1 MKVYFRFSFL
11 DGLILVLFIVGV
23 SGFIILPFQ
32 SKNNQGI
39 LYMFKKD
46 HEAANEVFIKCL
58 NNKLPVC
65 RMNIALNHFF
75 LKRYI
80 ESIKEYTIVKQ
91 HTENNDFLFY
101 TSFNS
106 AVSATANQDRN
117 LALKFYQDSLFYRP
131 HSIEVK
137 TNIELLFRQEQNQKQ
152 PQEQTDQQDQKKQD
166 SSEDNKEKKNKQD
179 TNKGDSQESKE
190 QQEDLEKSDLREGE
204 EEKNKQ
210 DMKAQERSLEQEK
223 QSAQKFSKKQ
233 IQAILKSI
241 LDQEKQ
247 IRKKQQ
253 ESQMRSPVL
262 EKDW

>member
-11 DGLILVLFIVGV
+11 DGLILILFIVGF

-32 SKNNQGI
+32 SENNQGI
-39 LYMFKKD
+39 LYMLKKD
-46 HEAANEVFIKCL
+46 YEAANEVFIKCL

-75 LKRYI
+75 LKRYA
-80 ESIKEYTIVKQ
+80 ESIKEYMIAKEYSANKQ
-91 HTENNDFLFY
+91 FLFY

-106 AVSATANQDRN
+106 AVSATAHQNRKS
-117 LALKFYQDSLFYRP
+117 ALKFYQVSLFYQP
-131 HSIEVK
+131 HSIEAK
-137 TNIELLFRQEQNQKQ
+137 TNIELLFREEQNQKQ
-152 PQEQTDQQDQKKQD
+152 PQEQTDKQDQKKQD

-190 QQEDLEKSDLREGE
+190 QQEDPEKRDSKESE

-210 DMKAQERSLEQEK
+210 DVKAQEKPLEQHE
-223 QSAQKFSKKQ
+223 QSAQKFNEKQ

-241 LDQEKQ
+241 LDQEKK

>member
-11 DGLILVLFIVGV
+11 DGLVLTLFIVGI
-23 SGFIILPFQ
+23 SGFIVLPFQ

-39 LYMFKKD
+39 LYMLKKD

-58 NNKLPVC
+58 TDKLPVC

-106 AVSATANQDRN
+106 AVSATANQDRES
-117 LALKFYQDSLFYRP
+117 ALKFYQDSLFYRP

-137 TNIELLFRQEQNQKQ
+137 TNIELLFRQEQNQKES
-152 PQEQTDQQDQKKQD
+152 QEQKDKKDQEQKEPSEGNKKEEEKQG
-166 SSEDNKEKKNKQD
+166 SN
-179 TNKGDSQESKE
+179 QESKS
-190 QQEDLEKSDLREGE
+190 QQEDQEKRDSKKD
-204 EEKNKQ
+204 EKERDTQ
-210 DMKAQERSLEQEK
+210 DIEAQEKTIEQQK
-223 QSAQKFSKKQ
+223 KDSQKFNEKQ
-233 IQAILKSI
+233 IQVILKSI
-241 LDQEKQ
+241 LEQEKQ